1 MQCQCCDVVQ
11 CHIATGR
18 DEGQHNG
25 TWDRQL
31 ALLVIPIPVSPPS
44 WCLFNIYSLSI
55 RLYHTDKAIHMY
67 TYIFSLRMYACVNL
81 KLSAS
86 AICFSNQ
93 SSFKQFPITYE
104 YLHLY
109 ILFYP
114 IMTTKIHFWRLNWPF
129 SRTVHLLQE
138 GGGQEEDTN
147 CASKNYERE
156 KDFAPFKRFL
166 IKEVS
171 HPQHLR
177 IWEKAYYMKSAWQI
191 WYLRFPLE
199 FPKRTKIIRVH
210 NTELC
215 SNSSSDSTI
224 PNYKSR
230 EKKERISI
238 PQEYKRDN
246 RKCQD
251 RLDEKLPSLLCYDLI
266 WTI

>member
-11 CHIATGR
+11 CHITTGR

-31 ALLVIPIPVSPPS
+31 ALLVIHIPVSPPS

-104 YLHLY
+104 HLHLY
-109 ILFYP
+109 ILLYP
-114 IMTTKIHFWRLNWPF
+114 IMTTKIHLWRLNWPF
-129 SRTVHLLQE
+129 SRTVHLLEE

-166 IKEVS
+166 IKEVILS
-171 HPQHLR
+171 TWESEKKLITWKVLDKSGTSGFPLNSQRELKLSECTTQSCVATVLQTAPFLITNPEKRRKVFPSLR
-177 IWEKAYYMKSAWQI
+177 NTKEITENVKTDSMKSC
-191 WYLRFPLE
+191 
-199 FPKRTKIIRVH
+199 H
-210 NTELC
+210 H
-215 SNSSSDSTI
+215 
-224 PNYKSR
+224 
-230 EKKERISI
+230 
-238 PQEYKRDN
+238 
-246 RKCQD
+246 
-251 RLDEKLPSLLCYDLI
+251 
-266 WTI
+266 